1 MVWRLPQHL
10 SMDESRRL
18 FKIYVKS
25 GNYRRNMQSGL
36 HNANPAAAR
45 AELQRLYNSYNTVKM
60 NLARKYGIAPLDVSI
75 NMFRT
80 FEGHQAQNEVAQNAA
95 RAGREF
101 QNRKAAKNAWSAA
114 QVMREFAAV
123 THNPVT
129 RMNRNR
135 RIHRR
140 YAKSASPPQRTK
152 SATPRRTMSAPRNR
166 SPPKSTSPHRRQL
179 TMANVKRILSLNIG
193 PRPSN
198 VKKAR
203 RA

>member
-1 MVWRLPQHL
+1 MPWRLPQHL
-10 SMDESRRL
+10 SVAESRRV
-18 FKIYVKS
+18 FRSYMKP
-25 GNYRRNMQSGL
+25 GNLRRNMLLGL
-36 HNANPAAAR
+36 HNANPAAAA
-45 AELQRLYNSYNTVKM
+45 AELERLYNANTTLRR
-60 NLARKYGIAPLDVSI
+60 NLAQKYNITPLQVSI

-80 FEGHQAQNEVAQNAA
+80 FEGHMAQNEVAQNAG

-114 QVMREFAAV
+114 QVMRELAAV

-140 YAKSASPPQRTK
+140 YAKSASPPKT
-152 SATPRRTMSAPRNR
+152 STPRRATSAPRNR
-166 SPPKSTSPHRRQL
+166 SPPKAPSPHRRQL
-179 TMANVKRILSLNIG
+179 TMANVKRILSLNIA

-198 VKKAR
+198 VKKVR

>member
-1 MVWRLPQHL
+1 MPWRLPQHL
-10 SMDESRRL
+10 SVAESRRV
-18 FKIYVKS
+18 FRSYMKP
-25 GNYRRNMQSGL
+25 GNLRRNMLLGL
-36 HNANPAAAR
+36 HNANPAAAA
-45 AELQRLYNSYNTVKM
+45 AELERLYNANTTLRR
-60 NLARKYGIAPLDVSI
+60 NLAQKYDITPLQVSI

-80 FEGHQAQNEVAQNAA
+80 FEGHQAQNAIAQNAA

-101 QNRKAAKNAWSAA
+101 QNRKTAKNAWSAS
-114 QVMREFAAV
+114 QVMRELAAA

-140 YAKSASPPQRTK
+140 YAKSASPPKRTR
-152 SATPRRTMSAPRNR
+152 SATPRRATSAPRNR
-166 SPPKSTSPHRRQL
+166 SPPKAPSPHRRQL
-179 TMANVKRILSLNIG
+179 TMADVKRILSLNTG

-203 RA
+203 SR

>member
-1 MVWRLPQHL
+1 MPWRLPQHL
-10 SMDESRRL
+10 SVAESRRV
-18 FKIYVKS
+18 FRSYMKP
-25 GNYRRNMQSGL
+25 GNLRRNMLLGL
-36 HNANPAAAR
+36 HNANPAAAA
-45 AELQRLYNSYNTVKM
+45 AELERLYNANTTLKR
-60 NLARKYGIAPLDVSI
+60 NLAQKYNITPLQVSI

-80 FEGHQAQNEVAQNAA
+80 FEGHMAQNEVAQNAG

-114 QVMREFAAV
+114 QVMRELAAV

-140 YAKSASPPQRTK
+140 YAKSVSPVRSSKTR
-152 SATPRRTMSAPRNR
+152 TPRRATSAPRNR
-166 SPPKSTSPHRRQL
+166 SPPKAPSPHRRQL
-179 TMANVKRILSLNIG
+179 TMANVKRILSLNIA

-198 VKKAR
+198 VKKVR

>member
-1 MVWRLPQHL
+1 MPWRLPQYL
-10 SMDESRRL
+10 SVDESRRI
-18 FKIYVKS
+18 FRIYEKS
-25 GNYRRNMQSGL
+25 GNLRRNMQFGL
-36 HNANPAAAR
+36 HNANPAAAA
-45 AELQRLYNSYNTVKM
+45 AELQRLYNSYNTIKE
-60 NLARKYGIAPLDVSI
+60 NLARKYDITPLQVAI

-80 FEGHQAQNEVAQNAA
+80 FEGHQAQNAIARNAG

-114 QVMREFAAV
+114 QVMRELAAV

-140 YAKSASPPQRTK
+140 YAKSASPPKTR
-152 SATPRRTMSAPRNR
+152 TPRRATSAPRNR
-166 SPPKSTSPHRRQL
+166 SPPKAPSPHRRQL
-179 TMANVKRILSLNIG
+179 TMANVKRILSLNIA

-203 RA
+203 SR